1 MTLPLCC
8 VNSIIGRRDFS
19 PAGRVQGML
28 SNWLLVA
35 LGGATGAV
43 IRFYISETLP
53 TSSFPWAT
61 LSVNLVGSFLLGVVA
76 SAALTQVIS
85 EDQAL
90 LLGVGFLGAF
100 TTMST
105 FSLETITLVEQGQ
118 GRIAGLYVLLNSLVG
133 PVLAWMGW
141 KGGQALLG

>member
-1 MTLPLCC
+1 
-8 VNSIIGRRDFS
+8 
-19 PAGRVQGML
+19 ML

-43 IRFYISETLP
+43 LRFYISETLP

-61 LSVNLVGSFLLGVVA
+61 LSGNLVGAFLLGGVA

-85 EDQAL
+85 EGQAL

-105 FSLETITLVEQGQ
+105 FSMETITLVEQGQ
-118 GRIAGLYVLLNSLVG
+118 WRTAGLYVALSSLAG
-133 PVLAWMGW
+133 PMLAWAGW
-141 KGGQALLG
+141 KGGQALL

>member
-1 MTLPLCC
+1 
-8 VNSIIGRRDFS
+8 
-19 PAGRVQGML
+19 ML

-43 IRFYISETLP
+43 LRFYISETLP
-53 TSSFPWAT
+53 SSSFPWAT

-76 SAALTQVIS
+76 SAALAQLIS
-85 EDQAL
+85 ESQAL

-105 FSLETITLVEQGQ
+105 FSVETITLVEEGQ
-118 GRIAGLYVLLNSLVG
+118 WRTAGLYVSITSLVG
-133 PVLAWMGW
+133 PILAWAGW

>member
-1 MTLPLCC
+1 MTLPMSLRP
-8 VNSIIGRRDFS
+8 SIHERRDFS
-19 PAGRVQGML
+19 PWGGEQSML

-43 IRFYISETLP
+43 LRFYISETLP
-53 TSSFPWAT
+53 SSSFPWAT

-85 EDQAL
+85 ESQAL

-118 GRIAGLYVLLNSLVG
+118 WRTAGIYVALSSLVG
-133 PVLAWMGW
+133 PILAWTGW

>member
-1 MTLPLCC
+1 
-8 VNSIIGRRDFS
+8 
-19 PAGRVQGML
+19 ML

-43 IRFYISETLP
+43 LRFYISETLP

-61 LSVNLVGSFLLGVVA
+61 LSVNLVGSFLLGIVA

-85 EDQAL
+85 EGQAL

-105 FSLETITLVEQGQ
+105 FSVEAAMLFDEGRWTALV
-118 GRIAGLYVLLNSLVG
+118 AYVTVTGVVG
-133 PVLAWMGW
+133 PLFALLSW
-141 KGGQALLG
+141 KGTQHWLA

>member
-1 MTLPLCC
+1 
-8 VNSIIGRRDFS
+8 
-19 PAGRVQGML
+19 ML

-43 IRFYISETLP
+43 LRFYISETLP
-53 TSSFPWAT
+53 ASSFPWAT

-85 EDQAL
+85 EGQAL

-105 FSLETITLVEQGQ
+105 FSMETITLVEEGQ
-118 GRIAGLYVLLNSLVG
+118 WRTAGLYVVLSSLAG
-133 PVLAWMGW
+133 PMLAWVGW
-141 KGGQALLG
+141 KGGQALL